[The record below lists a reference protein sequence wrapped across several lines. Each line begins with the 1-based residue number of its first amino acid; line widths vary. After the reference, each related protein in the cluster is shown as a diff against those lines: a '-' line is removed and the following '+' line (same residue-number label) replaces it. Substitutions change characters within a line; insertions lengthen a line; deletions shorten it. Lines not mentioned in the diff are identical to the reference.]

1 MSYLSGQVQHRYR
14 AYNII
19 NEIHNDFQYLH
30 TYNQDHRSRPMW
42 KSSVE
47 TYRIQICTILGFLK
61 KNFRDLRQETKTACS
76 IPFVPIELE
85 PVTLS
90 RAVCYVI
97 CNAAQSAITFCT
109 VSGMMILLKNY
120 FQYFSNNIYTNFSFI
135 QFYTY
140 SHFDRACR

>member
-1 MSYLSGQVQHRYR
+1 MEIFSRNISY
-14 AYNII
+14 I
-19 NEIHNDFQYLH
+19 DLH
-30 TYNQDHRSRPMW
+30 H
-42 KSSVE
+42 
-47 TYRIQICTILGFLK
+47 IGILK

-76 IPFVPIELE
+76 IPVVPIELE

-135 QFYTY
+135 
-140 SHFDRACR
+140 

>member
-1 MSYLSGQVQHRYR
+1 MEIFSRNISY
-14 AYNII
+14 I
-19 NEIHNDFQYLH
+19 DLH
-30 TYNQDHRSRPMW
+30 H
-42 KSSVE
+42 
-47 TYRIQICTILGFLK
+47 IGILK

-109 VSGMMILLKNY
+109 VSGMMILLENY
-120 FQYFSNNIYTNFSFI
+120 FQYFSNNIYIRTSALYSFTLKVI
-135 QFYTY
+135 
-140 SHFDRACR
+140 SIEHVVDKCSKNSLESG